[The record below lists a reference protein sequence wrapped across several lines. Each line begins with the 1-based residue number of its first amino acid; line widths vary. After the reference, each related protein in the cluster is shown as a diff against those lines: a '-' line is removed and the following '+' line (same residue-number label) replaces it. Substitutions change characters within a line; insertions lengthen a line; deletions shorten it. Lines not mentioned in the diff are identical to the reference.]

1 MSNHIINKFK
11 HKYMSKEELQTI
23 SETSRALVTTKEV
36 EACML
41 PIRGQ
46 QVLIDRDVAA
56 LYGVETKRINE
67 AVRNNPD
74 KFPEGYIF
82 ELTEA
87 ETEDV
92 KAAATKKDDFAD
104 EKFDRKKISNKTRY
118 APKAFTE
125 RGLYMLATIL
135 KSARATQTTIA
146 IIDTF
151 AKVKEL
157 SRHLD
162 AMQTPSNNPQEN
174 AAHAQRTGQLLSE
187 ILTSELRKD
196 EKSNVGIELN
206 MMTVNITTKKK

>member
-1 MSNHIINKFK
+1 
-11 HKYMSKEELQTI
+11 MSKEEIRTITEASQT
-23 SETSRALVTTKEV
+23 LVTTKEV

-41 PIRGQ
+41 PVRGQ

-87 ETEDV
+87 ETEEV
-92 KAAATKKDDFAD
+92 KAIIAKNDDFAD
-104 EKFDRKKISNKTRY
+104 EKFDRKTVSSKTRY
-118 APKAFTE
+118 APKAFTD

-135 KSARATQTTIA
+135 KSPRATQTTIA

-157 SRHLD
+157 SRCLS
-162 AMQTPSNNPQEN
+162 AMKEDTDMETKQSLV
-174 AAHAQRTGQLLSE
+174 QRTGSLLN
-187 ILTSELRKD
+187 ELIQTDDK
-196 EKSNVGIELN
+196 ESNGNVAMELN
-206 MMTVNITTKKK
+206 MMSVSLHVNKNKK

>member
-1 MSNHIINKFK
+1 
-11 HKYMSKEELQTI
+11 MSKEEIRTITEASQT
-23 SETSRALVTTKEV
+23 LVTTKEV

-41 PIRGQ
+41 PVRGQ

-74 KFPEGYIF
+74 KFPEGYIL

-87 ETEDV
+87 ETEEV
-92 KAAATKKDDFAD
+92 KAITAKNDDFAD
-104 EKFDRKKISNKTRY
+104 EKFDRKTVSSKTRY
-118 APKAFTE
+118 APKAFTD

-135 KSARATQTTIA
+135 KSPRATQTTIA

-157 SRHLD
+157 SRCLS
-162 AMQTPSNNPQEN
+162 AMKEDTDMETKQSLV
-174 AAHAQRTGQLLSE
+174 QRTGTLLN
-187 ILTSELRKD
+187 ELIQTDDK
-196 EKSNVGIELN
+196 ESNGNVAMELN
-206 MMTVNITTKKK
+206 MMSVSLHVKKNKK

>member
-1 MSNHIINKFK
+1 
-11 HKYMSKEELQTI
+11 MSKEELRTITEASQT
-23 SETSRALVTTKEV
+23 LVTTKEV

-41 PIRGQ
+41 PVRGQ

-87 ETEDV
+87 ETEEV
-92 KAAATKKDDFAD
+92 KAIIAKNDDFAD
-104 EKFDRKKISNKTRY
+104 ENFDRKTVSSKTRY
-118 APKAFTE
+118 APKAFTD

-135 KSARATQTTIA
+135 KSPRATQTTIA

-157 SRHLD
+157 SRCLS
-162 AMQTPSNNPQEN
+162 AMKEDTDMETKQSLV
-174 AAHAQRTGQLLSE
+174 QRTGTLLN
-187 ILTSELRKD
+187 ELIQTDDK
-196 EKSNVGIELN
+196 ESNGNVAMELN
-206 MMTVNITTKKK
+206 MMSVSLHVKKNKK

>member
-1 MSNHIINKFK
+1 
-11 HKYMSKEELQTI
+11 MSKEELRTI
-23 SETSRALVTTKEV
+23 TEASLTLVTTKEV

-87 ETEDV
+87 ETEEV
-92 KAAATKKDDFAD
+92 KAIIAKNDDFAD
-104 EKFDRKKISNKTRY
+104 EKFDRKTVSSKTRY
-118 APKAFTE
+118 APKAFTD

-135 KSARATQTTIA
+135 KSPRATQTTIA

-157 SRHLD
+157 SRCLS
-162 AMQTPSNNPQEN
+162 AMKEDTDMETKQSLV
-174 AAHAQRTGQLLSE
+174 QRTGSLLN
-187 ILTSELRKD
+187 ELIQTDDKD
-196 EKSNVGIELN
+196 STENVAMELN
-206 MMTVNITTKKK
+206 MMSVSLHVKKNKK

>member
-1 MSNHIINKFK
+1 
-11 HKYMSKEELQTI
+11 MSKEELRTITEASQT
-23 SETSRALVTTKEV
+23 LVTTKEV

-41 PIRGQ
+41 PVRGQ

-67 AVRNNPD
+67 AVRNNLD

-87 ETEDV
+87 ETEEV
-92 KAAATKKDDFAD
+92 KAITAKNDDFAD
-104 EKFDRKKISNKTRY
+104 EKFDRKTVSSKTRY
-118 APKAFTE
+118 APKAFTD

-135 KSARATQTTIA
+135 KSPRATQTTIA

-157 SRHLD
+157 SRCLS
-162 AMQTPSNNPQEN
+162 AMKEDTDMETKQSLV
-174 AAHAQRTGQLLSE
+174 QRTGTLLN
-187 ILTSELRKD
+187 ELIQTDDK
-196 EKSNVGIELN
+196 ESNGNVAMELN
-206 MMTVNITTKKK
+206 MMSVSLHVMKNKK

>member
-1 MSNHIINKFK
+1 
-11 HKYMSKEELQTI
+11 MSKEELRTITEASQT
-23 SETSRALVTTKEV
+23 LVTTKEV

-41 PIRGQ
+41 PVRGQ

-87 ETEDV
+87 ETEEV
-92 KAAATKKDDFAD
+92 KAIIAKNDDFAD
-104 EKFDRKKISNKTRY
+104 EKFDRKTVSSKTRY
-118 APKAFTE
+118 APKAFTD

-135 KSARATQTTIA
+135 KSPRATQTTIA

-157 SRHLD
+157 SRCLS
-162 AMQTPSNNPQEN
+162 AMKEDTDMETKQSLV
-174 AAHAQRTGQLLSE
+174 QRTGSLLN
-187 ILTSELRKD
+187 ELIQTDDKD
-196 EKSNVGIELN
+196 STENVAMELN
-206 MMTVNITTKKK
+206 MMSVSLHVKKNKK

>member
-1 MSNHIINKFK
+1 
-11 HKYMSKEELQTI
+11 MSKEEIRTITEASQT
-23 SETSRALVTTKEV
+23 LVTTKEV

-41 PIRGQ
+41 PVRGQ

-87 ETEDV
+87 ETEEV
-92 KAAATKKDDFAD
+92 KAITAKNDDFAD
-104 EKFDRKKISNKTRY
+104 ENFDRKTVSSKTRY
-118 APKAFTE
+118 APKAFTD

-135 KSARATQTTIA
+135 KSPRATQTTIA

-157 SRHLD
+157 SRCLS
-162 AMQTPSNNPQEN
+162 AMKEDTDMETKQSLV
-174 AAHAQRTGQLLSE
+174 QRTGTVLN
-187 ILTSELRKD
+187 ELINADD
-196 EKSNVGIELN
+196 EESNGNVAMELN
-206 MMTVNITTKKK
+206 MMSVSLHVKKNKK

>member
-1 MSNHIINKFK
+1 
-11 HKYMSKEELQTI
+11 MSKEEIRTITEASQT
-23 SETSRALVTTKEV
+23 LVTTKEV

-41 PIRGQ
+41 PVRGQ

-87 ETEDV
+87 ETEEV
-92 KAAATKKDDFAD
+92 KAITAKNDDFAD
-104 EKFDRKKISNKTRY
+104 EKFDRKTVSSKTRY
-118 APKAFTE
+118 APKAFTD

-135 KSARATQTTIA
+135 KSPRATQTTIA

-157 SRHLD
+157 SRCLS
-162 AMQTPSNNPQEN
+162 AMKEDTDMETKQSLV
-174 AAHAQRTGQLLSE
+174 QRTGTLLN
-187 ILTSELRKD
+187 ELIQTDDK
-196 EKSNVGIELN
+196 ESNGNVAMELN
-206 MMTVNITTKKK
+206 MMSVSLHVKKNNK

>member
-1 MSNHIINKFK
+1 
-11 HKYMSKEELQTI
+11 MSKEEIRTITEASQT
-23 SETSRALVTTKEV
+23 LVTTKEV

-41 PIRGQ
+41 PVRGQ

-87 ETEDV
+87 ETEEV
-92 KAAATKKDDFAD
+92 KAITAKNNDFAD
-104 EKFDRKKISNKTRY
+104 EKFDRKTVSSKTRY
-118 APKAFTE
+118 APKAFTD

-135 KSARATQTTIA
+135 KSPRATQTTIA

-157 SRHLD
+157 SRCLSAIKED
-162 AMQTPSNNPQEN
+162 TDMETKQSLV
-174 AAHAQRTGQLLSE
+174 QRTGSLLN
-187 ILTSELRKD
+187 ELIQTDDKD
-196 EKSNVGIELN
+196 SNENVAMELN
-206 MMTVNITTKKK
+206 MMSVSLHVNKNKK

>member
-1 MSNHIINKFK
+1 
-11 HKYMSKEELQTI
+11 MSKEEIRTITEASQT
-23 SETSRALVTTKEV
+23 LVTTKEV

-41 PIRGQ
+41 PVRGQ

-87 ETEDV
+87 ETEEV
-92 KAAATKKDDFAD
+92 KAITAKNDDFAD
-104 EKFDRKKISNKTRY
+104 EKFDRKTVSSKTRY
-118 APKAFTE
+118 APKAFTD

-135 KSARATQTTIA
+135 KSPRATQTTIA

-157 SRHLD
+157 SRCLS
-162 AMQTPSNNPQEN
+162 AMKEDTDMETKQSLV
-174 AAHAQRTGQLLSE
+174 QRTGSLLN
-187 ILTSELRKD
+187 ELIQTDDKD
-196 EKSNVGIELN
+196 STENVAMELN
-206 MMTVNITTKKK
+206 MMSVSLHVKKNKK

>member
-1 MSNHIINKFK
+1 
-11 HKYMSKEELQTI
+11 MSKEELRSLTEA
-23 SETSRALVTTKEV
+23 SLTLVTTKEV

-87 ETEDV
+87 ETEEV
-92 KAAATKKDDFAD
+92 KAITAKNDDFAD
-104 EKFDRKKISNKTRY
+104 EKFDRKTVSSKTRY
-118 APKAFTE
+118 APKAFTD

-135 KSARATQTTIA
+135 KSPRATQTTIA

-157 SRHLD
+157 SRCLS
-162 AMQTPSNNPQEN
+162 AMKEDTDIETKQSLV
-174 AAHAQRTGQLLSE
+174 QRTGTLLN
-187 ILTSELRKD
+187 ELINADDKD
-196 EKSNVGIELN
+196 SNENVAMELN
-206 MMTVNITTKKK
+206 MMSVSLHVKKNKM

>member
-1 MSNHIINKFK
+1 
-11 HKYMSKEELQTI
+11 MSKEELRSLTEA
-23 SETSRALVTTKEV
+23 SLTLVTTKEV

-87 ETEDV
+87 ETEEV
-92 KAAATKKDDFAD
+92 KAITAKNDDFAD
-104 EKFDRKKISNKTRY
+104 EKFDRKTVSSKTRY
-118 APKAFTE
+118 APKAFTD

-135 KSARATQTTIA
+135 KSPRATQTTIA

-157 SRHLD
+157 SRCLS
-162 AMQTPSNNPQEN
+162 AMKEDTDMETKQSLV
-174 AAHAQRTGQLLSE
+174 QRTGTLLN
-187 ILTSELRKD
+187 ELINADD
-196 EKSNVGIELN
+196 EESNGNVAMELN
-206 MMTVNITTKKK
+206 MMSVSLHVKKNKK

>member
-1 MSNHIINKFK
+1 
-11 HKYMSKEELQTI
+11 MSKEIRTITEASQT
-23 SETSRALVTTKEV
+23 LVTTKEV

-41 PIRGQ
+41 PVRGQ

-87 ETEDV
+87 ETEEV
-92 KAAATKKDDFAD
+92 KAIIAKNDDFAD
-104 EKFDRKKISNKTRY
+104 EKFDRKTVSSKTRY
-118 APKAFTE
+118 APKAFTD

-135 KSARATQTTIA
+135 KSPRATQTTIA

-157 SRHLD
+157 SRCLS
-162 AMQTPSNNPQEN
+162 AMKEDTDMETKQSLV
-174 AAHAQRTGQLLSE
+174 QRTGTLLN
-187 ILTSELRKD
+187 ELINADDKD
-196 EKSNVGIELN
+196 SNENVAMELN
-206 MMTVNITTKKK
+206 MMSVSLHVKKNKK

>member
-1 MSNHIINKFK
+1 
-11 HKYMSKEELQTI
+11 MSKEEIRTITEASQT
-23 SETSRALVTTKEV
+23 LVTTKEV

-41 PIRGQ
+41 PVRGQ

-87 ETEDV
+87 ETEEV
-92 KAAATKKDDFAD
+92 KAIIAKNDDFAD
-104 EKFDRKKISNKTRY
+104 EKFDRKTVSSKTRY
-118 APKAFTE
+118 APKAFTD

-135 KSARATQTTIA
+135 KSPRATQTTIA

-157 SRHLD
+157 SRCLS
-162 AMQTPSNNPQEN
+162 AMKEDTDMETKQSLV
-174 AAHAQRTGQLLSE
+174 QRTGSLLN
-187 ILTSELRKD
+187 ELIQTDDKD
-196 EKSNVGIELN
+196 SNENVAMELN
-206 MMTVNITTKKK
+206 MMSVSLHVKKNKK

>member
-1 MSNHIINKFK
+1 MLSGSGFGHLLD
-11 HKYMSKEELQTI
+11 MSKEEIRTITEASQT
-23 SETSRALVTTKEV
+23 LVTTKEV

-41 PIRGQ
+41 PVRGQ
-46 QVLIDRDVAA
+46 QVLIDCDVAA

-87 ETEDV
+87 ETEEV
-92 KAAATKKDDFAD
+92 KAITAKNDDFAD
-104 EKFDRKKISNKTRY
+104 ENFDRKTVSSKTRY
-118 APKAFTE
+118 APKAFTD

-135 KSARATQTTIA
+135 KSPRATQTTIA

-157 SRHLD
+157 SRCLY
-162 AMQTPSNNPQEN
+162 AMKEN
-174 AAHAQRTGQLLSE
+174 TDMETKQSLVQRTGSLLN
-187 ILTSELRKD
+187 ELLQTDDKD
-196 EKSNVGIELN
+196 SNENVAMELN
-206 MMTVNITTKKK
+206 MMSVSLHVK

>member
-1 MSNHIINKFK
+1 
-11 HKYMSKEELQTI
+11 MSKEELRTITEASQT
-23 SETSRALVTTKEV
+23 LVTTKEV

-41 PIRGQ
+41 PVRGQ

-67 AVRNNPD
+67 AVRNNLD

-87 ETEDV
+87 ETEEV
-92 KAAATKKDDFAD
+92 KAITAKNDDFAD
-104 EKFDRKKISNKTRY
+104 EKFDRKTVSSKTRY
-118 APKAFTE
+118 APKAFTD

-135 KSARATQTTIA
+135 KSPRATQTTIA

-157 SRHLD
+157 SRCLY
-162 AMQTPSNNPQEN
+162 AMKEDTDMETKQSLV
-174 AAHAQRTGQLLSE
+174 QRTGSLLN
-187 ILTSELRKD
+187 ELLQTDDKD
-196 EKSNVGIELN
+196 SNENVAMELN
-206 MMTVNITTKKK
+206 MMSVSLHVKKNKK

>member
-1 MSNHIINKFK
+1 
-11 HKYMSKEELQTI
+11 MSKEELRTI
-23 SETSRALVTTKEV
+23 TEASLTLVTAKEV

-87 ETEDV
+87 ETEKV
-92 KAAATKKDDFAD
+92 KAITAKNDDFAD
-104 EKFDRKKISNKTRY
+104 EKFDRKTVSSKTRY
-118 APKAFTE
+118 APKAFTD

-135 KSARATQTTIA
+135 KSPRATQTTIA

-157 SRHLD
+157 SRCLSVLKED
-162 AMQTPSNNPQEN
+162 TDMETKQSLV
-174 AAHAQRTGQLLSE
+174 QRTGTLLNGLIQTDDKE
-187 ILTSELRKD
+187 
-196 EKSNVGIELN
+196 SNGNVAMELN
-206 MMTVNITTKKK
+206 MMSVSLHVMKNKK

>member
-1 MSNHIINKFK
+1 
-11 HKYMSKEELQTI
+11 MSKEEIRTITEASQT
-23 SETSRALVTTKEV
+23 LVTTKEV

-41 PIRGQ
+41 PVRGQ

-87 ETEDV
+87 ETEEV
-92 KAAATKKDDFAD
+92 KAIIAKNDDFAD
-104 EKFDRKKISNKTRY
+104 EKFDRKTVSSKTRY
-118 APKAFTE
+118 APKAFTD

-135 KSARATQTTIA
+135 KSPRATQTTIA

-157 SRHLD
+157 SRCLS
-162 AMQTPSNNPQEN
+162 AMKEDTDMETKQSLV
-174 AAHAQRTGQLLSE
+174 QRTGSLLN
-187 ILTSELRKD
+187 ELIQTDD
-196 EKSNVGIELN
+196 EDSNGNVAMELN
-206 MMTVNITTKKK
+206 MMSVSLHVKKNKK

>member
-1 MSNHIINKFK
+1 
-11 HKYMSKEELQTI
+11 MSKEEIRTITEASQT
-23 SETSRALVTTKEV
+23 LVTTKEV

-41 PIRGQ
+41 PVRGQ

-87 ETEDV
+87 ETEEV
-92 KAAATKKDDFAD
+92 KAIIAKNDDFAD
-104 EKFDRKKISNKTRY
+104 EKFDRKTVSSKTRY
-118 APKAFTE
+118 APKAFTD

-135 KSARATQTTIA
+135 KSPRATQTTIA

-157 SRHLD
+157 SRCLS
-162 AMQTPSNNPQEN
+162 AMKEDTDMETKQSLV
-174 AAHAQRTGQLLSE
+174 QRTGTLLN
-187 ILTSELRKD
+187 ELINADDKD
-196 EKSNVGIELN
+196 SNENVAMELN
-206 MMTVNITTKKK
+206 MMSVSLHVKKNKK

>member
-1 MSNHIINKFK
+1 
-11 HKYMSKEELQTI
+11 MSKEELRTITGASQT
-23 SETSRALVTTKEV
+23 LVTTKEV

-41 PIRGQ
+41 PVRGQ
-46 QVLIDRDVAA
+46 QVLVDRDVAA

-82 ELTEA
+82 ELTES
-87 ETEDV
+87 ETEKV
-92 KAAATKKDDFAD
+92 KAITAKNDDFAD
-104 EKFDRKKISNKTRY
+104 ENFDRKTVSSKTRY

-135 KSARATQTTIA
+135 KSPRATQTTIA

-157 SRHLD
+157 SRYLS
-162 AMQTPSNNPQEN
+162 AMKEDTDMETKQSLV
-174 AAHAQRTGQLLSE
+174 QRTGSLLN
-187 ILTSELRKD
+187 ELIQTDD
-196 EKSNVGIELN
+196 EDSNGNVAMELN
-206 MMTVNITTKKK
+206 MMSVSLHVKKNKK

>member
-1 MSNHIINKFK
+1 
-11 HKYMSKEELQTI
+11 MSKEEIRTITEASQT
-23 SETSRALVTTKEV
+23 LVTTKEV

-41 PIRGQ
+41 PVRGQ

-87 ETEDV
+87 ETEEV
-92 KAAATKKDDFAD
+92 KAITAKNDDFAD
-104 EKFDRKKISNKTRY
+104 EKFDRKTVSSKTRY
-118 APKAFTE
+118 APKAFTD

-135 KSARATQTTIA
+135 KSPRATQTTIA

-157 SRHLD
+157 SRCLS
-162 AMQTPSNNPQEN
+162 AMKEDMDMETKQSLVQRIGTLLNELIQTDDKESN
-174 AAHAQRTGQLLSE
+174 G
-187 ILTSELRKD
+187 
-196 EKSNVGIELN
+196 NVAMELN
-206 MMTVNITTKKK
+206 MMSVSLHVNKNKK

>member
-1 MSNHIINKFK
+1 
-11 HKYMSKEELQTI
+11 MSKEELRSLTEA
-23 SETSRALVTTKEV
+23 SLTLVTTKEV

-87 ETEDV
+87 ETEEV
-92 KAAATKKDDFAD
+92 KAITAKNDDFAD
-104 EKFDRKKISNKTRY
+104 ENFDRKTVSSKTRY
-118 APKAFTE
+118 APKAFTD

-135 KSARATQTTIA
+135 KSPRATQTTIA

-157 SRHLD
+157 SRCLS
-162 AMQTPSNNPQEN
+162 AMKEDTDMETKQSLV
-174 AAHAQRTGQLLSE
+174 QRTGTLLN
-187 ILTSELRKD
+187 ELINADDKD
-196 EKSNVGIELN
+196 SNENVAMELN
-206 MMTVNITTKKK
+206 MMSVSLHVKKNKK

>member
-1 MSNHIINKFK
+1 
-11 HKYMSKEELQTI
+11 MSKEEIRTITEASQT
-23 SETSRALVTTKEV
+23 LVTTKEV

-41 PIRGQ
+41 PVRGQ

-87 ETEDV
+87 ETEEV
-92 KAAATKKDDFAD
+92 KAITAKNDDFAD
-104 EKFDRKKISNKTRY
+104 ENFDRKTVSSKTRY
-118 APKAFTE
+118 APKAFTD

-135 KSARATQTTIA
+135 KSPRATQTTIA

-157 SRHLD
+157 SRCLS
-162 AMQTPSNNPQEN
+162 AMKEDTDMETKQSLV
-174 AAHAQRTGQLLSE
+174 QRTGTLLN
-187 ILTSELRKD
+187 ELINADD
-196 EKSNVGIELN
+196 EESNGNVAMELN
-206 MMTVNITTKKK
+206 MMSVSLHVKKNKK

>member
-1 MSNHIINKFK
+1 
-11 HKYMSKEELQTI
+11 MSKEIRTITEASQT
-23 SETSRALVTTKEV
+23 LVTTKEV

-41 PIRGQ
+41 PVRGQ

-87 ETEDV
+87 ETEEV
-92 KAAATKKDDFAD
+92 KAIIAKNDDFAD
-104 EKFDRKKISNKTRY
+104 EKFDRKTVSSKTRY
-118 APKAFTE
+118 APKAFTD

-135 KSARATQTTIA
+135 KSPRATQTTIA

-157 SRHLD
+157 SRCLS
-162 AMQTPSNNPQEN
+162 AMKEDTDMETKQSLV
-174 AAHAQRTGQLLSE
+174 QRTGSLLN
-187 ILTSELRKD
+187 ELIQTDDKD
-196 EKSNVGIELN
+196 STENVAMELN
-206 MMTVNITTKKK
+206 MMSVSLHVKKNKK

>member
-1 MSNHIINKFK
+1 
-11 HKYMSKEELQTI
+11 MSKEEIRTITEASQT
-23 SETSRALVTTKEV
+23 LVTTKEV

-41 PIRGQ
+41 PVRGQ

-87 ETEDV
+87 ETEEV
-92 KAAATKKDDFAD
+92 KAIIAKNDDFAD
-104 EKFDRKKISNKTRY
+104 EKFDRKTVSSKTRY
-118 APKAFTE
+118 APKAFTD

-135 KSARATQTTIA
+135 KSPRATQTTIA

-157 SRHLD
+157 SRCLS
-162 AMQTPSNNPQEN
+162 AMKEDTDMETKQSLV
-174 AAHAQRTGQLLSE
+174 QRTGTLLN
-187 ILTSELRKD
+187 ELIQTDDK
-196 EKSNVGIELN
+196 ESNGNVAMELN
-206 MMTVNITTKKK
+206 MMSVSLHVNKNKK

>member
-1 MSNHIINKFK
+1 
-11 HKYMSKEELQTI
+11 MSKEELRTITEASQT
-23 SETSRALVTTKEV
+23 LVTTKEV

-41 PIRGQ
+41 PVRGQ

-87 ETEDV
+87 ETEEV
-92 KAAATKKDDFAD
+92 KAITAKNDDFAD
-104 EKFDRKKISNKTRY
+104 EIFDRKTVSSKTRY
-118 APKAFTE
+118 APKAFTD

-135 KSARATQTTIA
+135 KSPRATQTTIA

-157 SRHLD
+157 SRCLS
-162 AMQTPSNNPQEN
+162 AMKEDTDMETKQSLV
-174 AAHAQRTGQLLSE
+174 QRTGTLLN
-187 ILTSELRKD
+187 ELIQTDDK
-196 EKSNVGIELN
+196 ESNGNVAMELN
-206 MMTVNITTKKK
+206 MMSVSLHVKKNKK

>member
-1 MSNHIINKFK
+1 
-11 HKYMSKEELQTI
+11 MSKEEIRTI
-23 SETSRALVTTKEV
+23 SEASQTLVTTKEV

-41 PIRGQ
+41 PVRGQ

-87 ETEDV
+87 ETEEV
-92 KAAATKKDDFAD
+92 KAITAKNDDFAD
-104 EKFDRKKISNKTRY
+104 EKFDRKTVSSKTRY
-118 APKAFTE
+118 APKAFTD

-135 KSARATQTTIA
+135 KSPRATQTTIA

-157 SRHLD
+157 SRCLS
-162 AMQTPSNNPQEN
+162 AMKEDMDMETKQSLV
-174 AAHAQRTGQLLSE
+174 QRTGSLLN
-187 ILTSELRKD
+187 ELIQTNDKD
-196 EKSNVGIELN
+196 SNENVAMELN
-206 MMTVNITTKKK
+206 MMSVSLHVKKNKK

>member
-1 MSNHIINKFK
+1 
-11 HKYMSKEELQTI
+11 MSKEEIRTITEASQT
-23 SETSRALVTTKEV
+23 LVTTKEV

-41 PIRGQ
+41 PVRGQ

-87 ETEDV
+87 ETEEV
-92 KAAATKKDDFAD
+92 KAIIAKNDDFAD
-104 EKFDRKKISNKTRY
+104 EKFDRKTVSSKTRY
-118 APKAFTE
+118 APKAFTD

-135 KSARATQTTIA
+135 KSPRATQTTIA

-157 SRHLD
+157 SRCLS
-162 AMQTPSNNPQEN
+162 AMKEDTDMETKQSLV
-174 AAHAQRTGQLLSE
+174 QRTGSLLN
-187 ILTSELRKD
+187 ELIQTDDKNST
-196 EKSNVGIELN
+196 ENVAMELN
-206 MMTVNITTKKK
+206 MMSVSLHVKKNKK

>member
-1 MSNHIINKFK
+1 
-11 HKYMSKEELQTI
+11 MSKEELRTITEASQT
-23 SETSRALVTTKEV
+23 LVTTKEV

-41 PIRGQ
+41 PVRGQ

-87 ETEDV
+87 ETEEV
-92 KAAATKKDDFAD
+92 KAITAKNDDFAD
-104 EKFDRKKISNKTRY
+104 ENFDRKTVSSKTRY
-118 APKAFTE
+118 APKAFTD

-135 KSARATQTTIA
+135 KSPRATQTTIA

-157 SRHLD
+157 SRCLS
-162 AMQTPSNNPQEN
+162 AMKEDTDMETKQSLV
-174 AAHAQRTGQLLSE
+174 QRTGTLLN
-187 ILTSELRKD
+187 ELIQTDDK
-196 EKSNVGIELN
+196 ESNGNVAMELN
-206 MMTVNITTKKK
+206 MMSVSLHVKKNKK

>member
-1 MSNHIINKFK
+1 
-11 HKYMSKEELQTI
+11 MSKEEIRTITEASQT
-23 SETSRALVTTKEV
+23 LVTTKEV

-41 PIRGQ
+41 PVRGQ

-87 ETEDV
+87 ETEEV
-92 KAAATKKDDFAD
+92 KAIIAKNDDFAD
-104 EKFDRKKISNKTRY
+104 EKFDRKTVSSKTRY
-118 APKAFTE
+118 APKAFTD

-135 KSARATQTTIA
+135 KSPRATQTTIA

-157 SRHLD
+157 SRCLS
-162 AMQTPSNNPQEN
+162 AMKEDTDMETKQSLV
-174 AAHAQRTGQLLSE
+174 QRTGSLLN
-187 ILTSELRKD
+187 ELIQTDDKD
-196 EKSNVGIELN
+196 STENVAMELKL
-206 MMTVNITTKKK
+206 MSVSLHVKKNKK

>member
-1 MSNHIINKFK
+1 
-11 HKYMSKEELQTI
+11 MSKEELRTITEASQT
-23 SETSRALVTTKEV
+23 LVTTKEV

-41 PIRGQ
+41 PVRGQ

-67 AVRNNPD
+67 AVRNNLD

-87 ETEDV
+87 ETEEV
-92 KAAATKKDDFAD
+92 KAITAKNDDFAD
-104 EKFDRKKISNKTRY
+104 EKFDRKTVSSKTRY
-118 APKAFTE
+118 APKAFTD

-135 KSARATQTTIA
+135 KSPRATQTTIA

-157 SRHLD
+157 SRCLS
-162 AMQTPSNNPQEN
+162 AMKEDTDMETKQSLV
-174 AAHAQRTGQLLSE
+174 QRTGTLLN
-187 ILTSELRKD
+187 ELIQTDDK
-196 EKSNVGIELN
+196 ESNGNVAMELN
-206 MMTVNITTKKK
+206 MMSVSLHVKKNKK

>member
-1 MSNHIINKFK
+1 
-11 HKYMSKEELQTI
+11 MSKEEIRTITEASQT
-23 SETSRALVTTKEV
+23 LVTTKEV

-41 PIRGQ
+41 PVRGQ
-46 QVLIDRDVAA
+46 HVLIDRDVAA

-87 ETEDV
+87 ETEEV
-92 KAAATKKDDFAD
+92 KAITAKNDDFAD
-104 EKFDRKKISNKTRY
+104 EKFDRKTVSSKTRY
-118 APKAFTE
+118 APKAFTD

-135 KSARATQTTIA
+135 KSPRATQTTIA

-157 SRHLD
+157 SRCLS
-162 AMQTPSNNPQEN
+162 AMKEDTDIETKQSLV
-174 AAHAQRTGQLLSE
+174 QRTGSLLN
-187 ILTSELRKD
+187 ELIHTD
-196 EKSNVGIELN
+196 DDDSNGNVAMELN
-206 MMTVNITTKKK
+206 MMSVSLHVKKNKK

>member
-1 MSNHIINKFK
+1 
-11 HKYMSKEELQTI
+11 MSKEELQTI
-23 SETSRALVTTKEV
+23 TEATTALVTTKEV

-46 QVLIDRDVAA
+46 QVLIDRDVAT

-82 ELTEA
+82 ELDEE
-87 ETEDV
+87 ETEKV
-92 KAAATKKDDFAD
+92 KSITANRNVFAD
-104 EKFDRKKISNKTRY
+104 ENFDRKIISSKARY

-135 KSARATQTTIA
+135 KSDRATQTTIA

-157 SRHLD
+157 TRHLD
-162 AMQTPSNNPQEN
+162 ALQNPSGNSQEN
-174 AAHAQRTGQLLSE
+174 AEHVQRTGQLLSE

-196 EKSNVGIELN
+196 SGSVGIELN
-206 MMTVNITTKKK
+206 MMTVNITAKKK